1 MIWQQSAT
9 VTHVLMID
17 YLGLINS
24 SRGLLTDSV
33 ICFLLV
39 FEYLMRHPHVISDV
53 TSKFYTLELN
63 KTLIFS
69 TV

>member
-1 MIWQQSAT
+1 M
-9 VTHVLMID
+9 D

-39 FEYLMRHPHVISDV
+39 SEHLMRHPYVIPDV
-53 TSKFYTLELN
+53 TSKTLHSKTKQGLYIDIYNYTYIEYYI
-63 KTLIFS
+63 TWR
-69 TV
+69 T